1 MKVFKD
7 TQNHSIKEFWN
18 HKERYNT
25 VIKNLATETCL
36 QMAKF
41 LQLLGK

>member
-25 VIKNLATETCL
+25 AIKKENLLINSEIL
-36 QMAKF
+36 N
-41 LQLLGK
+41 